1 MQVAIL
7 ARAGVRDSSTQLIPW
22 AGEPFAVRPSKA
34 RVRGYQMMWSSSS
47 SYAVLPSG
55 SGYVV
60 AHGITNPMCREKP
73 SGGTAPGV
81 TVRELSVKGE
91 GERAG

>member
-1 MQVAIL
+1 VKFASL

-34 RVRGYQMMWSSSS
+34 SVRGCQMMWSSSS
-47 SYAVLPSG
+47 SHAVLPG
-55 SGYVV
+55 GTGYVV
-60 AHGITNPMCREKP
+60 AHGIANPMCRTNAVP
-73 SGGTAPGV
+73 SVGFSAA
-81 TVRELSVKGE
+81 VRELSVKGE